1 MLRNRFQK
9 WLPFLRSKRLANQI
23 TKKDE
28 CNSALHVYLVPFKC
42 AARIIKARETKQK
55 NNKIMADHYHQR
67 ERKRIKI
74 HPVQA
79 GPLFPFQNFF
89 VASSSWLLIRGEHL
103 LNSKTAGKNP
113 QKVRKSWII
122 RMQKKITQHNPF
134 SHTNTPQQD
143 WFIAFIAVKHVLFIL
158 GSQWISWDPKGLWG
172 KVWWNQRTQRE
183 ESAQRSGSLS
193 LVTAPGDGKTNPWT
207 FLDMWAAR
215 KLRNK
220 SRNTRDPNAS
230 NGKQACQSNS
240 FRQVLSNWN
249 MFLNIGRTFA
259 SFRDY
264 VHRLVVKKNYTRFQ
278 C

>member
-1 MLRNRFQK
+1 MLRNKFQK

-122 RMQKKITQHNPF
+122 RMQKKSLSITPF
-134 SHTNTPQQD
+134 PTQTHLSKTGLSPLSLSNM
-143 WFIAFIAVKHVLFIL
+143 FC
-158 GSQWISWDPKGLWG
+158 SYWDPNGSHG
-172 KVWWNQRTQRE
+172 IPRD
-183 ESAQRSGSLS
+183 SGERF
-193 LVTAPGDGKTNPWT
+193 DETNGRN
-207 FLDMWAAR
+207 AR
-215 KLRNK
+215 KARNGPA
-220 SRNTRDPNAS
+220 R
-230 NGKQACQSNS
+230 C
-240 FRQVLSNWN
+240 L
-249 MFLNIGRTFA
+249 
-259 SFRDY
+259 
-264 VHRLVVKKNYTRFQ
+264 
-278 C
+278 